1 MSSKQPPTPFD
12 NLPAG
17 SVRLL
22 QISDTHLSAD
32 KAHHLVG
39 LNTLNAL
46 KQVIGHAKVHIGQTD
61 LILATGDLTHDASI
75 EGYSVL
81 QQQLTRLD
89 TPIYYLPGNHDRTEQ
104 LLATCAKHQDSFPF
118 LLQKNGWSILLL
130 DSSVIGKVSGQLGQK
145 QLALL
150 DKILSNNSDSHTL
163 ICLHHHPV
171 KIGSA
176 WMDNIALRDSDELF
190 SVTDK
195 HPQVKG
201 VLYGHIHQTSEKQRN
216 SVTMMG
222 SPSTCIQFAPNQD
235 KFGIDEQPPGY
246 RWLTLLPDGTIQS
259 GIKRLESIPGKV
271 DLESRG
277 Y

>member
-1 MSSKQPPTPFD
+1 MSSKPPSTPFD

-17 SVRLL
+17 SVCLL

-32 KAHHLVG
+32 EAHRLVG
-39 LNTLNAL
+39 LNTLNAF
-46 KQVIGHAKVHIGQTD
+46 KQVIDHAKEHIGQTD
-61 LILATGDLTHDASI
+61 LILATGDLTHDNSND
-75 EGYSVL
+75 GYSIL
-81 QQQLTRLD
+81 QQQLARLE
-89 TPIYYLPGNHDRTEQ
+89 TPIYYLPGNHDSTER

-118 LLQKNGWSILLL
+118 LLQKSGWSILLL
-130 DSSVIGKVSGQLGQK
+130 DSSIIGKVSGRLSQK
-145 QLALL
+145 QLDLL
-150 DKILSNNSDSHTL
+150 DQKLCENSHRNTL
-163 ICLHHHPV
+163 ICLHHHPI

-176 WMDNIALRDSDELF
+176 WLDRIALKNSDELF
-190 SVTDK
+190 AVINK

-201 VLYGHIHQTSEKQRN
+201 ILYGHIHQTFEQQYN
-216 SVTMMG
+216 DIAMMG

-235 KFGIDEQPPGY
+235 DFSIDEQPPGY
-246 RWLTLLPDGTIQS
+246 RWLALLPDGTIQS